1 MHSNFVQTIE
11 RKIVL
16 IGTVIRTVSTLDA
29 KQETTSSSPVEMLNS
44 LVAHPQ
50 RPSLWR
56 LLWIWFLLGLQS
68 FGGGAATLFLIRR
81 TAVDEHHWLSAE
93 DFTRDWALVQAA
105 PGINLLCM
113 TILVG
118 RQVAGLGGAV
128 VALVGLLLPSV
139 SITIVMTALYA
150 DLRDLPVI
158 QAALHGVVPATVG
171 LGLVLTYRL
180 VMPLLSARRREGRW
194 LQMVYILIFLGSAVA
209 MLLWQLPV
217 LVVLLSAG
225 AIGGLSQ
232 WLHSAQT
239 KMAQTKVGQP

>member
-1 MHSNFVQTIE
+1 
-11 RKIVL
+11 
-16 IGTVIRTVSTLDA
+16 
-29 KQETTSSSPVEMLNS
+29 MLNS

-50 RPSLWR
+50 RPSLWH

-81 TAVDEHHWLSAE
+81 AAVDEYQWLSAE

-105 PGINLLCM
+105 PGINLLCL

-118 RQVAGLGGAV
+118 RQVAGLAGGV
-128 VALVGLLLPSV
+128 VALVGLMLPSV

-158 QAALHGVVPATVG
+158 QAALRGVVPATVG

-180 VMPLLSARRREGRW
+180 VMPILIARGREGRW
-194 LQMVYILIFLGSAVA
+194 LQMVYLLIFVGSALV
-209 MLLWQLPV
+209 MQLWQLPV
-217 LVVLLSAG
+217 VVVLLSAG
-225 AIGGLSQ
+225 TLGGLSQ

-239 KMAQTKVGQP
+239 QAAQSKALQTKEASHD